1 MTRPATLL
9 AAVEGVE
16 AVVQAAQFTGAP
28 VENPARGLTYAAVDR
43 DGTLNLLEAIA
54 QVYGRPTTGSATARY
69 PVGSPRFLY
78 MSGITV
84 SEEAR
89 EPWNRA
95 KWQAEEAI
103 RGSGLDWTIVRACW
117 AYGPRDTALN
127 RIIGYSDYL
136 PFVPIFG
143 RGDDPLTP
151 VFVDDIGRLFA
162 LLVAAPDKA
171 RDTTFRLGG
180 PDVVTLNEFLR
191 LALQAKGRR
200 RPILHIPK
208 PVGKIQGAL
217 MQYLPGRPLTP
228 DAVDFVSQGG
238 AVTDADRL
246 LLAERFPE
254 FRPTPLR
261 EALGSYLN
269 GLGARRLHPHVLGVQ
284 SLRQLLVA
292 RAADDGPAVVEDH
305 QLLLPH
311 READHLLAALHRPQ
325 SAETFPDLR
334 QGHPHRGRVP
344 DLNRILAAE
353 AGDPGARCSLQEL
366 VGLPGRRGS
375 PQR

>member
-43 DGTLNLLEAIA
+43 DGTLNLLEAVA
-54 QVYGRPTTGSATARY
+54 QVYGRPTTGSAPGRY
-69 PVGSPRFLY
+69 PVGSPRLLY

-162 LLVAAPDKA
+162 LLVAAPDEGS
-171 RDTTFRLGG
+171 RHHL
-180 PDVVTLNEFLR
+180 PP
-191 LALQAKGRR
+191 GRTR
-200 RPILHIPK
+200 RGDPERVP
-208 PVGKIQGAL
+208 PAGAAGQGAPASHPAHP
-217 MQYLPGRPLTP
+217 Q
-228 DAVDFVSQGG
+228 AGG
-238 AVTDADRL
+238 
-246 LLAERFPE
+246 
-254 FRPTPLR
+254 
-261 EALGSYLN
+261 
-269 GLGARRLHPHVLGVQ
+269 Q
-284 SLRQLLVA
+284 
-292 RAADDGPAVVEDH
+292 
-305 QLLLPH
+305 
-311 READHLLAALHRPQ
+311 
-325 SAETFPDLR
+325 
-334 QGHPHRGRVP
+334 
-344 DLNRILAAE
+344 
-353 AGDPGARCSLQEL
+353 DPGGTACSIYR
-366 VGLPGRRGS
+366 GGR
-375 PQR
+375 